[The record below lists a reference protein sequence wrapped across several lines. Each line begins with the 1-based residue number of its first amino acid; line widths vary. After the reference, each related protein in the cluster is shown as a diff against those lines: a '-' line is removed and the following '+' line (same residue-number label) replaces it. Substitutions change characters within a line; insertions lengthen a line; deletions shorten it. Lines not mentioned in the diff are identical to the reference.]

1 MISIGGVMFL
11 FGLTWLFA
19 ILTFSAAPG
28 FRETFQALF
37 TVSNSFQGFFIFL
50 FFCVFSKEAREHWK
64 EVLSFGTYSSEFL
77 HPSQTKHISSSGT
90 GGKKS
95 KNTTSIGT
103 NTSSVEKSS
112 YALETISKNINTYES
127 SMTVKQEEAPDIEK
141 IPLDCECPKGSSET
155 VSEDETNI
163 NPNKDTTVA
172 IEAADKEEP
181 QQSNT
186 TVGNGSETTVV
197 VVADT
202 ETQAGEDS
210 EAIQDNIGHQSTDFQ
225 VSIKAA
231 SEDGGHDSD
240 KPTAAI
246 ETSFNETAAKASDA
260 DKKKEDE
267 RKEEWTL

>member
-77 HPSQTKHISSSGT
+77 HPSQTKHVSSSGT
-90 GGKKS
+90 GVKKN
-95 KNTTSIGT
+95 KNTTSTGT
-103 NTSSVEKSS
+103 NMSSVEKSS
-112 YALETISKNINTYES
+112 YASKTISKSTNIYES
-127 SMTVKQEEAPDIEK
+127 SITVKQGEAPDIEK
-141 IPLDCECPKGSSET
+141 IPLDCECPKGSSEM
-155 VSEDETNI
+155 VSEDGPNI
-163 NPNKDTTVA
+163 KPNEDTIAA
-172 IEAADKEEP
+172 IETSFSEAATDKDDQ
-181 QQSNT
+181 QQSN
-186 TVGNGSETTVV
+186 GNGSETTVV
-197 VVADT
+197 VVADI
-202 ETQAGEDS
+202 ENQIGEDP
-210 EAIQDNIGHQSTDFQ
+210 EAIKDNIGHLSTDSQ

-231 SEDGGHDSD
+231 SKDGDHDSD
-240 KPTAAI
+240 KASAAI
-246 ETSFNETAAKASDA
+246 ETSFNETVAKASDA

-267 RKEEWTL
+267 HKEE